1 MKTKTHT
8 ISFFKGFF
16 YVAFLAVTTGLYGQI
31 SKSKTEKIDA
41 LINSYTS
48 IKQFNGNVL
57 VVKKGK
63 SVFFKNY
70 GLSDMELQVPN
81 KRETKFRIGSITKE
95 FTAVLTMQLIE
106 QGKIN
111 LDSSLV
117 KYLPWYNRET
127 GSKIKIKHLLSHTS
141 GLDNYTVNPEFYNM
155 MAYFS
160 GQPKEFAEKYCQY
173 DKLLFEPGKEF
184 RYCNTDYYLLGLI
197 IEAVT
202 GKTYPKA
209 LSENILNKAN
219 MHNTGI
225 DSISPLL
232 PNRAKGYDYTYDGY
246 VNADPINMASSIYA
260 AGAMYSTVDDL
271 LRWQQALN
279 SNVLLTKE
287 SKEIFFTPY
296 IKNHGFGFFINKLK
310 SGKIAIGHP
319 GGINGFSSFMT
330 HFKEDDITII
340 LLDNSTTHRRGNL
353 DNISIGIYAI
363 LLNEP
368 YETPKTPIT
377 VALTETYKTK
387 GVQPMLDQ
395 YFRIK
400 NDPAFGQQKS
410 DTFLNDFGYTLL
422 QKGKTKESLTILKLA
437 AEENP
442 KSANVLDSYA
452 EALRADNQ
460 YTASIDYYKRALSL
474 EPNNK
479 RFREEILKLEEQMKK

>member
-8 ISFFKGFF
+8 ISFFKSFF
-16 YVAFLAVTTGLYGQI
+16 YVAFLSVTTGLYGQI

-57 VVKKGK
+57 VVQKGK

-173 DKLLFEPGKEF
+173 GKLLFE
-184 RYCNTDYYLLGLI
+184 
-197 IEAVT
+197 
-202 GKTYPKA
+202 
-209 LSENILNKAN
+209 
-219 MHNTGI
+219 
-225 DSISPLL
+225 
-232 PNRAKGYDYTYDGY
+232 
-246 VNADPINMASSIYA
+246 
-260 AGAMYSTVDDL
+260 
-271 LRWQQALN
+271 
-279 SNVLLTKE
+279 
-287 SKEIFFTPY
+287 
-296 IKNHGFGFFINKLK
+296 
-310 SGKIAIGHP
+310 
-319 GGINGFSSFMT
+319 
-330 HFKEDDITII
+330 
-340 LLDNSTTHRRGNL
+340 
-353 DNISIGIYAI
+353 
-363 LLNEP
+363 
-368 YETPKTPIT
+368 
-377 VALTETYKTK
+377 
-387 GVQPMLDQ
+387 
-395 YFRIK
+395 
-400 NDPAFGQQKS
+400 FGQQKS